1 MSAGRAARVVC
12 PKLLA
17 VCAGVA
23 AAGGIVALQITR
35 KTRYPFGSRQRRAC
49 VTLRGE
55 PQLGWRIESGSGRRS
70 AAGQQRPRRPG

>member
-1 MSAGRAARVVC
+1 MKMRRTWALRVQNRDENQKMSRGRVVC

-35 KTRYPFGSRQRRAC
+35 NTRYPFGSRQRRA
-49 VTLRGE
+49 VRD
-55 PQLGWRIESGSGRRS
+55 
-70 AAGQQRPRRPG
+70 AAR

>member
-1 MSAGRAARVVC
+1 MSAGRWLC

-35 KTRYPFGSRQRRAC
+35 NTRYPFGSRQRRAC

-55 PQLGWRIESGSGRRS
+55 PQLARLADRSSLGSLSQRS
-70 AAGQQRPRRPG
+70 RTASAGRPG

>member
-1 MSAGRAARVVC
+1 MSARAGRVVC

-35 KTRYPFGSRQRRAC
+35 NTRYPFGSRQRRA
-49 VTLRGE
+49 VRD
-55 PQLGWRIESGSGRRS
+55 
-70 AAGQQRPRRPG
+70 AAR